1 MPLATRGGEGLNLLG
16 FSNFAA
22 SSQLFHAADER
33 SPRNFKY
40 CGAAIDAEDRY
51 EDHFLNGL
59 EVS

>member
-40 CGAAIDAEDRY
+40 CGAAIDAEDR
-51 EDHFLNGL
+51 
-59 EVS
+59 